1 MEAAPGFEP
10 GVKLLQSLA
19 LPLGY
24 AAIRPKKGPN
34 TVILELLRFLKLFL
48 IAWTGKGLDS
58 QKLDPRLSGEDEEG
72 AVALNDLRIPLQ

>member
-24 AAIRPKKGPN
+24 AADIF
-34 TVILELLRFLKLFL
+34 TISKLFSIL
-48 IAWTGKGLDS
+48 ATLAS
-58 QKLDPRLSGEDEEG
+58 Q
-72 AVALNDLRIPLQ
+72 I